1 MNAGLGGTQARFA
14 GKGIFSDPKRL
25 HYFLFR
31 IFYLEDLFDTA
42 CRRWPR
48 LMRLFWW
55 RIDPRLMNHKLLFI
69 HVPRAGGTSVAH
81 ALYGGPINH
90 YSIRYFRGINPDLCE
105 RATSFALLRD
115 PYERFKSSYF
125 FILNRGGPL
134 ARLSDVFVEQ
144 TAQIVTVDD
153 YLSFLESRDPIRMDF
168 VMRPQSWFV
177 CDPATG
183 EPLVKNLFRQGVDDD
198 RLRTFLRGHGVG
210 ELPWLNRGTRPDLQ
224 LTPEQKRRIERIY
237 ASDFAL
243 IESLSQD
250 RAIRRRLD
258 ATPPHALVLQTAT
271 SS

>member
-1 MNAGLGGTQARFA
+1 MSAESGGGFA
-14 GKGIFSDPKRL
+14 EGNIFTEPKRL

-31 IFYLEDLFDTA
+31 IFYLEDLFDSA

-55 RIDPRLMNHKLLFI
+55 RIDPRLMAHKLLFI

-90 YSIRYFRGINPDLCE
+90 YSIRYFRTINPRLCD

-115 PYERFKSSYF
+115 PYERFQSAYF

-144 TAQIVTVDD
+144 TAHIETVDD
-153 YLSFLESRDPIRMDF
+153 YLSFLETRDPVRMDF

-177 CDPATG
+177 CDPVTG
-183 EPLVKNLFRQGVDDD
+183 EPLVKNLFRQGMDDE
-198 RLRTFLRGHGVG
+198 RLRAFLHSHGVG
-210 ELPWLNRGTRPDLQ
+210 ELPWLNRGTRHSLE

-243 IESLSQD
+243 IESLSQE
-250 RAIRRRLD
+250 RGIRKSAG
-258 ATPPHALVLQTAT
+258 ATPSHALHLRTAT

>member
-1 MNAGLGGTQARFA
+1 MNAGMGGRQAQFPR
-14 GKGIFSDPKRL
+14 GTVFSDPKRL
-25 HYFLFR
+25 HYALFR

-55 RIDPRLMNHKLLFI
+55 RIDPRLQDNKLLFI

-90 YSIRYFRGINPDLCE
+90 YSIRYFRTINPKLCE

-153 YLSFLESRDPIRMDF
+153 YLAFLESRDPIRMDF

-177 CDPATG
+177 CDPVTG
-183 EPLVKNLFRQGVDDD
+183 APLVKNLFRQGVDDD
-198 RLRTFLRGHGVG
+198 RLRSFLHRHGVG
-210 ELPWLNRGTRPDLQ
+210 ELPWLNRGSRHNLE
-224 LTPEQKRRIERIY
+224 LTPEQKRRIECIY

-250 RAIRRRLD
+250 RAPRRQAG
-258 ATPPHALVLQTAT
+258 ATPSHALVLQTAT